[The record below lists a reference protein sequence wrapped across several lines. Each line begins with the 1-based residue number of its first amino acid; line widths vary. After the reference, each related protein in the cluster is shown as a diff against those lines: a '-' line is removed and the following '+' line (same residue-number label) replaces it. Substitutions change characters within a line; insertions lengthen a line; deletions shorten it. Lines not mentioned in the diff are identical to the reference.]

1 MLPASSKGDSIEDEL
16 NCVDACLFFR
26 VPDRGSVNFFGGGTN
41 RASRAVKDETGEN
54 QLSPKRLKKWRV
66 AELSNQRA
74 CRSTRGC
81 LRGQEKR
88 LIP

>member
-41 RASRAVKDETGEN
+41 RASRAVKDETGGN
-54 QLSPKRLKKWRV
+54 RGLRPT
-66 AELSNQRA
+66 AEKGLGDLWN
-74 CRSTRGC
+74 RGY
-81 LRGQEKR
+81 RPNG
-88 LIP
+88 